1 MGLVSDPPPRARS
14 TYALVASGD
23 NPLMSSAVTVDAV
36 EPLDEGG
43 ELRSYRLS
51 SAYLELCFHAASR
64 YPSRQPALKHMYSML
79 LLPLPGH
86 S

>member
-14 TYALVASGD
+14 TYALVSSGD

-43 ELRSYRLS
+43 G
-51 SAYLELCFHAASR
+51 AA
-64 YPSRQPALKHMYSML
+64 
-79 LLPLPGH
+79 
-86 S
+86 

>member
-1 MGLVSDPPPRARS
+1 MGLVTDPPPRARS

-43 ELRSYRLS
+43 GSCVAIDYRLLIWS
-51 SAYLELCFHAASR
+51 YAFTQPLAIPHASQR
-64 YPSRQPALKHMYSML
+64 
-79 LLPLPGH
+79 
-86 S
+86 